1 MKFRTYVLV
10 TVTAGVCG
18 YLAYQN
24 VLSDE
29 QRADVSEKVRGI
41 VKGAARVADQVK
53 PIVEGI
59 MTPHVQDHT
68 NRQRTE
74 RQWEALGY

>member
-10 TVTAGVCG
+10 TIAAGACG

-24 VLSDE
+24 VLTDE
-29 QRADVSEKVRGI
+29 QRANVSEKVQGI
-41 VKGAARVADQVK
+41 AKGAAHVADQVK
-53 PIVEGI
+53 PIVEDI
-59 MTPHVQDHT
+59 LTPHVQDHT
-68 NRQRTE
+68 NQERTE